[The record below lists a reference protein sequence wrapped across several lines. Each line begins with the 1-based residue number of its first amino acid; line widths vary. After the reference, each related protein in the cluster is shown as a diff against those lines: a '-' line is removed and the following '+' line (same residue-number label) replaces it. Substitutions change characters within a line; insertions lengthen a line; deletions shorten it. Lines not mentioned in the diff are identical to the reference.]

1 MMTFVLAAA
10 VLAGALFVAATL
22 DRAAGAPPK
31 MVASHLLPAGVLA
44 TDRPAPVGA
53 RDPRCQPVPSRAGR
67 HRAATACAADAA
79 TGVLA

>member
-22 DRAAGAPPK
+22 DRAAGAPPET
-31 MVASHLLPAGVLA
+31 VAPHLLPAGVFA

-53 RDPRCQPVPSRAGR
+53 TDLRREPVPSRAGR
-67 HRAATACAADAA
+67 NRAATACAADAA